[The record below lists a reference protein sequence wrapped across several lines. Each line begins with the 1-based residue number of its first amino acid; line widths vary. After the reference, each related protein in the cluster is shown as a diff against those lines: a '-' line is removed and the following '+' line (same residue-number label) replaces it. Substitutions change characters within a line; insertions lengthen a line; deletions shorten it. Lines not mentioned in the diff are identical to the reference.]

1 MTYKQS
7 VIFFVFITIFP
18 IHAQKMSDAVSQVL
32 IPHEIFIGDV
42 VELHYSFISPTVFP
56 LGKNSS
62 LQLELSGSPLESLAG
77 ICTVKQAVLSGKG
90 NQYTLLLTLVPWKTG
105 TIDFPV
111 FDLFTLLDRKK
122 SGFPI
127 ALKPFSVS
135 SLVQKTGSETFR
147 PPAPPVLIPGTT
159 YAVYAVVML
168 VLVFLVLLIRVMLNL
183 KGIINFYE
191 KIIRHIGY
199 NRNARL
205 ALRKLRKLQRTSA
218 CLDDRMFCDSLQ
230 AVTRSYLE
238 YRFAYPFS
246 AVTSDRFV
254 VTFDML
260 MSGLLSPDQS
270 RYVEILGRIF
280 CRTDYI
286 RYAGNSL
293 DAARQP
299 AQMYATVLS
308 DKERNSLLSA
318 VMGAVHFFE
327 GGKPE
332 TGNTEEEK
340 NNA

>member
-7 VIFFVFITIFP
+7 VIFFVFITVFP

-42 VELHYSFISPTVFP
+42 VELHYSFISQTAFP
-56 LGKNSS
+56 LGKSNS
-62 LQLELSGSPLESLAG
+62 LQLELSGSPLGSLAD
-77 ICTVKQAVLSGKG
+77 ICTVKQAVLSGKD
-90 NQYTLLLTLVPWKTG
+90 NQYTLQLTFVPWKTG

-111 FDLFTLLDRKK
+111 FDLFTLIDRKK
-122 SGFPI
+122 SGFPVDI
-127 ALKPFSVS
+127 KPFSVS

-159 YAVYAVVML
+159 YAVYAAVIFF
-168 VLVFLVLLIRVMLNL
+168 LVFLVLLIRVILNL
-183 KGIINFYE
+183 KGIVDFY
-191 KIIRHIGY
+191 KNIIRHIGY

-205 ALRKLRKLQRTSA
+205 TLRKLYRLQRSGTS
-218 CLDDRMFCDSLQ
+218 LDDRLFCDSLQ

-246 AVTSDRFV
+246 TVTSDRFV

-270 RYVEILGRIF
+270 RYIEILGSTF

-308 DKERNSLLSA
+308 NKERNSLLSA
-318 VMGAVHFFE
+318 VIEAVHFFE
-327 GGKPE
+327 SGKPE
-332 TGNTEEEK
+332 TGNTGEEK